1 MGTKKHKQQA
11 FKSFN
16 TGVLTISTSRNLSED
31 ISGMW
36 LVKELKKEGHTLAFH
51 DLVPDDKEIISC
63 KIKDIDRLYNPD
75 VILITGGTGIS
86 STDITIEAVKP
97 FFDKE
102 LTGFSSIF
110 AYLSFKQIDSAAI
123 LSRACAGIMGKTVI
137 FCMPGSLKACKL
149 AARELIFPEAGHI
162 LKHIND

>member
-1 MGTKKHKQQA
+1 MGIKKHKQQA
-11 FKSFN
+11 AKNLF
-16 TGVLTISTSRNLSED
+16 TGVLTISTSRTLSED
-31 ISGMW
+31 ISGLW
-36 LVKELKKEGHTLAFH
+36 LLKELKKEGHTQAFH
-51 DLVPDDKEIISC
+51 ELVPDIKEVIAS
-63 KIKDIDRLYNPD
+63 KIKDIAEQYRPD

-86 STDITIEAVKP
+86 STDVTIEAVKP

-123 LSRACAGIMGKTVI
+123 LSRACAGIMDKTVI

-149 AARELIFPEAGHI
+149 AARELIFPEIGHI
-162 LKHIND
+162 LKHIRD